1 MAHVGLTTGGTIG
14 AGFALSLDEAIGRV
28 MIIAEAGW
36 KVRRDLLVICHGGP
50 FDEPEAVGRALA
62 QMPGIAGFFGATS
75 IERLPT
81 ERAITAQVK
90 DFKGMKL
97 G

>member
-1 MAHVGLTTGGTIG
+1 M
-14 AGFALSLDEAIGRV
+14 
-28 MIIAEAGW
+28 
-36 KVRRDLLVICHGGP
+36 LVICHGGP
-50 FDEPEAVGRALA
+50 FDEPEVVGKALA

-81 ERAITAQVK
+81 ERAITAQVR
-90 DFKGMKL
+90 DFKELKL